1 MRIWESFKRK
11 EFRRDFSQFQGK
23 LEIDFRVDG
32 KDKSLEKFG
41 INLGKNL
48 MRINLKEKFSLV
60 KFIEK

>member
-1 MRIWESFKRK
+1 MGVRFRIYR
-11 EFRRDFSQFQGK
+11 
-23 LEIDFRVDG
+23 